1 MDPILGPTSAQLC
14 GVGNA
19 DVGPAPVSSKFEIL
33 IILNTS

>member
-1 MDPILGPTSAQLC
+1 MDPIRGPTSAQLC

-19 DVGPAPVSSKFEIL
+19 DVGPAVSSKFEIL